1 MILFLDFDGV
11 LHELDRLM
19 GIFSREEHLAHVLR
33 DYPQIEI
40 VVSSAWRQDYTLQN
54 IRTFF
59 LTDLRNR
66 IVGITPTLE
75 IHDAGD
81 IAGSRYRE
89 ILTYLDGNAADWL
102 ALDDDAI
109 LFPPDCA
116 ELVLCD
122 DGFKYAEELALRTAL
137 GRFAYLGKME
147 PSK

>member
-11 LHELDRLM
+11 LHELDRSM
-19 GIFSREEHLAHVLR
+19 GLFSREEHLAHVLR

-40 VVSSAWRQDYTLQN
+40 IVSSAWRQDYTLQN

-66 IVGITPTLE
+66 IVGVTPTFD

-81 IAGSRYRE
+81 ISGSRYRE
-89 ILTYLDGNAADWL
+89 ILAYLDGSTADWL
-102 ALDDDAI
+102 ALDDDAS
-109 LFPPDCA
+109 LFPSGCA

-137 GRFAYLGKME
+137 GRFHALRGKL
-147 PSK
+147 